1 MNTIRKL
8 FVILLGILILG
19 TILLTFSS
27 STQQIIVNV
36 APTPYYSGYYQ
47 QGVIGITTTGS
58 SATFNLYLF
67 NPTFSQESVPVY
79 VNSSLYATVTLSPY
93 SYQAVPISLSLGTHI
108 ITVEGQTLYVH
119 VYHSSYS
126 PITTYI
132 NGTPN
137 VYVLQAQPGKTYNFQ
152 VSFSSV
158 LNGTMTSFIYTDIG
172 FYKPPIY
179 QQGAT
184 PMLSPQNTFL
194 LQIPN
199 GIPQGI
205 YYAYIYTEF
214 NNATNGALL
223 SYSFG
228 IIIINVSYG
237 IPSVLPSPTTIS
249 ENGVTIEM
257 QNISGYTYLYIEYP
271 FSYENTYTIVTPRET
286 VQIENLTET
295 NNVFPA
301 LITTPQLLYY
311 GSSVPIAISPNG
323 VIAKVPQFGTAI
335 ITIKTPSGTTTVT
348 IPPKIT
354 VAKLN
359 VEVVSINGTP
369 IPDAKVSIYNLTS
382 RSLIT
387 TEITNSSGFI
397 SYSLPIGSE
406 VNITASAAGYFT
418 NSTTRIVAGTE
429 TVKVYLTPIKI
440 TITPIKFLENGS
452 LVKPIEIS
460 SQEYNLTNITV
471 GSIVSVIFSVSING
485 QVTPNVTAY
494 LNGSKIS
501 VANLGNEE
509 YEVTQIFSTAG
520 NYVLVVNAS
529 YNGVSQ
535 TLTILIY
542 VHKIMI
548 TTTTTTT
555 STSTTT
561 TATTVSSTTTSST
574 VATTTTT
581 TTTSSSSTTT
591 STTSTTT
598 SSVITT
604 TTSPSFPLTDII
616 IAVVVVVVIAI
627 IVAVVLRRR

>member
-1 MNTIRKL
+1 M
-8 FVILLGILILG
+8 G
-19 TILLTFSS
+19 TSLSTFSS
-27 STQQIIVNV
+27 PTQQVIVNV
-36 APTPYYSGYYQ
+36 APTPYYSGYYP
-47 QGVIGITTTGS
+47 QGAIGITTTGS

-67 NPTFSQESVPVY
+67 NPTFTQESVPVY
-79 VNSSLYATVTLSPY
+79 VNSSLYTTVTLPPY
-93 SYQAVPISLSLGTHI
+93 SYQAVPISLNLGNHVI
-108 ITVEGQTLYVH
+108 AVEGQTLYVH

-132 NGTPN
+132 NETPN
-137 VYVLQAQPGKTYNFQ
+137 VYVLHAQPGKTYNFQ
-152 VSFSSV
+152 ISFS
-158 LNGTMTSFIYTDIG
+158 LIPNGTMTSFIYTDIG
-172 FYKPPIY
+172 FYKPSTY

-194 LQIPN
+194 LQIPS

-237 IPSVLPSPTTIS
+237 LPSTLSSVTSIS

-271 FSYENTYTIVTPRET
+271 FSYENTYTIVTPSGT
-286 VQIENLTET
+286 VQIGNLTEN

-301 LITTPQLLYY
+301 LLTTPKLLYY
-311 GSSVPIAISPNG
+311 GSNVPIAISPNG
-323 VIAKVPQFGTAI
+323 VIVKLPQFGTAT
-335 ITIKTPSGTTTVT
+335 ITIKSPSGTTTVT

-359 VEVVSINGTP
+359 IEAVSINGTP
-369 IPDAKVSIYNLTS
+369 IPNAKVSIYNVTS
-382 RSLIT
+382 HSLIT

-406 VNITASAAGYFT
+406 VNITVSATGYFT
-418 NSTTRIVAGTE
+418 NSTTIIMTGTK

-440 TITPIKFLENGS
+440 AVTPIKFTENGS

-460 SQEYNLTNITV
+460 SQEYNLTNVTV
-471 GSIVSVIFSVSING
+471 GSTVSIIFSVSING
-485 QVTPNVTAY
+485 QATPNIIAK
-494 LNGSKIS
+494 LNGSEIS
-501 VANLGNEE
+501 ISNLGNGE
-509 YEVTQIFSTAG
+509 YEVTQTFLTAG
-520 NYVLVVNAS
+520 NYVLIVNAS

-535 TLTILIY
+535 TLTVLIY

-548 TTTTTTT
+548 TTTTTSSTTSSNTTSSTTTVFSTT
-555 STSTTT
+555 STTSTI
-561 TATTVSSTTTSST
+561 SSTTTSS
-574 VATTTTT
+574 
-581 TTTSSSSTTT
+581 STT
-591 STTSTTT
+591 STTSSSVKTSTT
-598 SSVITT
+598 SS
-604 TTSPSFPLTDII
+604 SFPLTDII
-616 IAVVVVVVIAI
+616 IAVVVIV
-627 IVAVVLRRR
+627 IVAIAAAIALRR